1 MGVIILVSRLNCYF
15 FLLFIEN
22 LETSQGMRLLAVRG
36 EIKFLVY
43 LDKGEGNYDWRI
55 ENESD

>member
-36 EIKFLVY
+36 EIKFN
-43 LDKGEGNYDWRI
+43 KGEGNYDWRI